1 MHFKKHVGRS
11 GSEFFNTP
19 MKSWLND
26 KDIEIYLILNEG
38 KSAIAEKFIR
48 TFKSQVCKQSTQIYE
63 HR

>member
-26 KDIEIYLILNEG
+26 RDIEIYLILNEG

-48 TFKSQVCKQSTQIYE
+48 TFKN
-63 HR
+63 